1 MKKSG
6 GSSSLAALG
15 LATASLTA
23 CSSDSATS
31 YWSAAGEEGKVY
43 CQEQF
48 DSGVAPV
55 RQVVA
60 NGHQLL
66 SFADSRY
73 LCEPDSARFV
83 LVAWKA
89 TANRDAT
96 HQLVESSMGPFGSA
110 EFGSKLNPE

>member
-1 MKKSG
+1 MTTPIVFLALIA
-6 GSSSLAALG
+6 SS
-15 LATASLTA
+15 ATLTA
-23 CSSDSATS
+23 CSSENVTS
-31 YWSAAGEEGKVY
+31 YWSAAGDEGKVY

-66 SFADSRY
+66 SFADSLY

-83 LVAWKA
+83 LAAWKA

-96 HQLVESSMGPFGSA
+96 HQLVETSMGPFGSA
-110 EFGSKLNPE
+110 EFGPKLKPE